1 MTPNM
6 GMAAPKGTQAPQAG
20 LAALAQPATQ
30 LKGKSPENMG
40 EIMALA
46 RKMSDAQLADVLQG
60 KSLDVPQ
67 FAAMTEAMGRKQ
79 LRQAVQG
86 QQAMQQAAVKPP
98 SLKEKL
104 MGEYQ
109 QEQMAQMAQA
119 MPQGGGIA
127 SLPAPTMAPEGMA
140 DGGIVA
146 FAKGDVVEDEDAR
159 NPLAFLNPGDL
170 YDKLKGYIKEKQAA
184 VPLTPL
190 QAKLAAEK
198 EKNAPEVV
206 PAAAPAP
213 AAGGVAFD
221 PTAGGNPAVANI
233 PAAPSAASVTGVGT
247 AAGNQPYSIPSFES
261 LQGKKSADY
270 LSKLEGLTE
279 KSRAGLDK
287 IKEQGGG
294 EALMQLAAAVMGSP
308 NLAQAAAKG
317 LPMVASTSAAT
328 RKEARA
334 VESAANEYDLNLAKA
349 QEAVE
354 KGDTENQLRYMQLA
368 NEAKYRADSI
378 GLQRAQ
384 LGQEPNE
391 LRTLRAIL
399 ADPKLAAIYKGG
411 KGAGVISREAALKE
425 WGDLMPSQ
433 QKKYGSFNDYYN
445 SINSTMGGG
454 TDLQAQAAAELA
466 RRNK

>member
-86 QQAMQQAAVKPP
+86 QQAMAQPKQPN
-98 SLKEKL
+98 LKDKL

-127 SLPAPTMAPEGMA
+127 ALPAPTMAPEGMA

-146 FAKGDVVEDEDAR
+146 FAKGDVVEDEEAR

-170 YDKLKGYIKEKQAA
+170 YDKLKGYIAEKQAA

-206 PAAAPAP
+206 PAAPAAAALPPVDIGVKPDALGRFVAGAP
-213 AAGGVAFD
+213 AA
-221 PTAGGNPAVANI
+221 
-233 PAAPSAASVTGVGT
+233 PAAPVTGVGT
-247 AAGNQPYSIPSFES
+247 AAGNQPYSMPSFEQ

-279 KSRAGLDK
+279 KSRAGLAE
-287 IKEQGGG
+287 IKKQGGG

-349 QEAVE
+349 QEAAE
-354 KGDTENQLRYMQLA
+354 KGDVENQLRYMQLA